1 MSASTGTAPKQSIV
15 SRLQRAWRLLGA
27 PPEVRKVPGSVLVA
41 LAAGLLGLAA
51 SAVTVPSG
59 WAMAYS
65 DAQSHLTIAR
75 RVIDSMAPGF
85 EQLGTVWLPVP
96 HLLLIPLVAIDPLF
110 HTGWAAALLGSAAL
124 SGTAAGLYR
133 IAARLGIGR
142 AGRLAMLVL
151 LLANPSVLYLYTTA
165 LTEPVLLLFLVAA
178 LSGLSR
184 WALAPRRMSAGE
196 LAVFAGIPTAAAMLS
211 RYEGWMLSLT
221 GTIFVCVVT
230 LRRTRSLQ
238 QMIIM
243 AVGYAWIPAL
253 AVCWW
258 LAYNWGIYGDPL
270 EFMFGPYS
278 ASAQQS
284 SISSSGLLPTKGN
297 LGLTLLTFHSSV
309 LGTAGVLLLVLAGA
323 GLLVAAYRWRLQTP
337 GLVLWLTAS
346 AYVFAVVSMYLGQT
360 AINNAHSL
368 PSTWWNNRFAMTAM
382 PFFLLAAALAVDAA
396 GQWLTRKDN
405 WRLQTRR
412 VLRAGAAAGLGAAV
426 LLQLGWW
433 IAGPVDRAPVL
444 AEAAM
449 SAGSTRYSTEAAQWL
464 AQNYDGGGL
473 LLDESARGN
482 AIVPLLGIDISQIF
496 LRASGDNFTQAL
508 DNPAAHARWVL
519 LNVEKDGAPVNS
531 GPVDLVDQA
540 FIARPSARASYRTVY
555 TSPTHAVLQRIDR

>member
-1 MSASTGTAPKQSIV
+1 MTASAGAVPARGILAPL
-15 SRLQRAWRLLGA
+15 RHAWRLLGA
-27 PPEVRKVPGSVLVA
+27 PPEARKVPGSVLVA
-41 LAAGLLGLAA
+41 LAAGLLGLLA
-51 SAVTVPSG
+51 SAITVPSG
-59 WAMAYS
+59 WALAYS

-133 IAARLGIGR
+133 IAARLGVGR
-142 AGRLAMLVL
+142 AGRVAMLVL
-151 LLANPSVLYLYTTA
+151 LLANPSVLYIYTTA

-178 LSGLSR
+178 LAGLSR

-211 RYEGWMLSLT
+211 RYEGWMLALT
-221 GTIFVCVVT
+221 GTIFVCAVT
-230 LRRTRSLQ
+230 LRRTRSAR
-238 QMIIM
+238 QMLIM
-243 AVGYAWIPAL
+243 AAGYAWIPAL
-253 AVCWW
+253 AVVWW

-297 LGLTLLTFHSSV
+297 LGLTLVTFHSSV

-323 GLLVAAYRWRLQTP
+323 GLLLAAYRWRLQTP

-382 PFFLLAAALAVDAA
+382 PLFLLAAALAVDAA
-396 GQWLTRKDN
+396 AGWLTRPN
-405 WRLQTRR
+405 GVRR
-412 VLRAGAAAGLGAAV
+412 TAPPVLRIGVAGGFALAA

-433 IAGPVDRAPVL
+433 AAGPVDRAPVL

-449 SAGSTRYSTEAAQWL
+449 SAESTRYSTEAARWL
-464 AQNYDGGGL
+464 ADNYDGGGL
-473 LLDESARGN
+473 LVDESARGN
-482 AIVPLLGIDISQIF
+482 AIIPLLGIDISQIY
-496 LRASGDNFTQAL
+496 LRASGDRFTQAL

-519 LNVEKDGAPVNS
+519 LNVEDDGAPVNS
-531 GPVDLVDQA
+531 GPVDLVDRA
-540 FIARPSARASYRTVY
+540 FIAHPSARAGYRTVY
-555 TSPTHAVLQRIDR
+555 TSTTHAVLQRIDR